1 MEENRSY
8 DLDKPLSR
16 ENDFWHDMQILR
28 AIPYENYDVELWFA
42 DGSHKIYN
50 MKKLINEIPEIA
62 PLKDLSVFM
71 NIQHCGSSIHWND
84 DLSLDAYE
92 FFKYGKD
99 I

>member
-1 MEENRSY
+1 MEKNRSY
-8 DLDKPLSR
+8 DLDKPLSQ

-62 PLKDLSVFM
+62 PLKDLSIFM
-71 NIQHCGSSIHWND
+71 NIQHYGSSIHWND